1 MGVGLIPAHAGKTC
15 VSASMRS
22 KRRAHPR
29 SRGENSYHAQT
40 LQLQGGSS
48 PLTRGKRAAHPVWTA
63 GHRLIPAH
71 AGKTSG
77 SLSRFRLAWAHPRSR
92 GENSSCFPDS
102 YCHEGSSPLTRGKR
116 RPGARGQKSIRLIP
130 AHAGKTVPGHVLH
143 AWHWAHPRSRGENG
157 FPSSY
162 WAHANGSSP
171 LTRGKRTWC
180 HAWRQPARLIPTHAG
195 KTAMTAFSAAHATA
209 HPHSRG
215 ENPVCGGH
223 FSVSFGSSPLTRG
236 KRRRSPPSARPRR
249 LIPTHAGKTHFY
261 PGS

>member
-1 MGVGLIPAHAGKTC
+1 MQ
-15 VSASMRS
+15 
-22 KRRAHPR
+22 AHPR

-143 AWHWAHPRSRGENG
+143 AWHWAHPRSRGENYYNPG
-157 FPSSY
+157 LRI
-162 WAHANGSSP
+162 AGVGSSP
-171 LTRGKRTWC
+171 LTRGKRAQD
-180 HAWRQPARLIPTHAG
+180 HAADWEARLIPAHAG
-195 KTAMTAFSAAHATA
+195 KTRF
-209 HPHSRG
+209 
-215 ENPVCGGH
+215 
-223 FSVSFGSSPLTRG
+223 
-236 KRRRSPPSARPRR
+236 PRR
-249 LIPTHAGKTHFY
+249 PA
-261 PGS
+261 